1 MNKNQHQLGVSSVSS
16 SSSNLI
22 DAKLEEH
29 QLCGSKQCPG
39 CGHKLE
45 GKPDWVGLPA
55 GVKFDPTDQELI
67 EHLEAKV
74 VVEGEESMK
83 SHPLIDEFIPT
94 IEGEDGICYTHPE
107 KLPGVTRDGLSRHF
121 FHRPSKA
128 YTTGTRK
135 RRKIQTECDLQ
146 GGETRWH
153 KTGKTRPVMVNGKQ
167 KGCKKILVLYT
178 NFGKNRKPEKTNW
191 VMHQYHLGQHEEEKE
206 GELVVSKIFFQTQPR
221 QCNWSA
227 ERTSSAH
234 QTVAAPGEM
243 STSID
248 QAATSFRRDSGS
260 GSSSS
265 NKEINV
271 MHHTDELSFVTASI
285 PTYNPIDIQQLK
297 ADAFGFVPFRKTFDE
312 GGMGEASIAREAQQG
327 GGTCD
332 ERARTTTHHVTAHH
346 HDQLPQHH
354 HHIPRHQISSTATA
368 YHVSRP
374 TQLISATMAPPP
386 LHHTSAVN
394 VVLDDDAFRVP
405 RILLPEETFQQQ
417 HQHQQHL
424 QQQHHKIGGRSAS
437 GLEELIMG
445 CTSSTD
451 DNKEESAIQN
461 AQEAEWL
468 KYSSFWPDHDHPDHH
483 HG

>member
-16 SSSNLI
+16 VVAQIIGTESDISYVDQAISTV
-22 DAKLEEH
+22 
-29 QLCGSKQCPG
+29 
-39 CGHKLE
+39 GHKLE
-45 GKPDWVGLPA
+45 GK
-55 GVKFDPTDQELI
+55 T
-67 EHLEAKV
+67 
-74 VVEGEESMK
+74 
-83 SHPLIDEFIPT
+83 
-94 IEGEDGICYTHPE
+94 GEDGICYTHPE
-107 KLPGVTRDGLSRHF
+107 KLP
-121 FHRPSKA
+121 
-128 YTTGTRK
+128 
-135 RRKIQTECDLQ
+135 
-146 GGETRWH
+146 
-153 KTGKTRPVMVNGKQ
+153 
-167 KGCKKILVLYT
+167 
-178 NFGKNRKPEKTNW
+178 
-191 VMHQYHLGQHEEEKE
+191 
-206 GELVVSKIFFQTQPR
+206 
-221 QCNWSA
+221 
-227 ERTSSAH
+227 
-234 QTVAAPGEM
+234 
-243 STSID
+243 
-248 QAATSFRRDSGS
+248 
-260 GSSSS
+260 
-265 NKEINV
+265 
-271 MHHTDELSFVTASI
+271 
-285 PTYNPIDIQQLK
+285 DIQQLK

-354 HHIPRHQISSTATA
+354 RHIPHHQISSSPATA
-368 YHVSRP
+368 YHVNRP

-451 DNKEESAIQN
+451 DNKEELAIQN